1 MKIIMIIMI
10 VFLLFNLILSVNKPD
25 FGKMMNEK
33 REKIKQLREK
43 GISINRTLR
52 YSENYKFYE

>member
-43 GISINRTLR
+43 GIPINRTLR